1 MPENS
6 GMAHHSDEFVQ
17 DLHLFPFYLRAV
29 ARSTLCYCAVVFAA
43 FSAAGLFYHSPAPRV
58 NTGSSGKGPSIK
70 NYRPPPDSVAKAPR
84 LRYNRDEDRKFLWND
99 IMMSGGKRMKT
110 LFKNGMIYD
119 GTGGAPVVGDVLIE
133 DDRILEVG
141 GAISEGADRTVDLT
155 GLAICPGL
163 IDAHSHNDFF
173 YDRPDAEKFYRPFI
187 EQGITTQVTGNC
199 SFSPFGV
206 DPDTPHRDKI
216 GGGLFEALA
225 PCSFSEFKR
234 RAEGRLYVNLV
245 PLIGQG
251 SVRAGI
257 AGYDPAPFTPE
268 QIERELAHV
277 REAMEGGAFG
287 GSLGFMYEPDRY
299 AKMDEILAFAREIAK
314 YDGIVTVHPRACS
327 IVSADYPL
335 LTKKSHLELG
345 LDEAVEIMEQSG
357 VRLEYSHLIFTG
369 ERSWKLLPK
378 MLATFHRER
387 EKGFPIA
394 SDNYAFHYGASV
406 ITVVFPEWYAQL
418 SPKEAAKPINRLKL
432 QLTILMYR
440 KVLGIDW
447 DDMVVA
453 YISDEHPEY
462 EGKTIPEAAKEEG
475 LSNLDM
481 YLKLVELS
489 HRAGSI
495 YLGKYYNDEIVRRL
509 MEDELSVFM
518 TDAWVEEKGL
528 QNIAAFQTFP
538 QFFLL
543 AKRYGIPMERIVRK
557 MTGATADR
565 YKIPDRGYLRAGLK
579 ADLTVLDMDA
589 LRVDE
594 RKPDFRPAGIVHVYV
609 NGHPVLENGEY
620 TGGCAGKVLLKK

>member
-1 MPENS
+1 
-6 GMAHHSDEFVQ
+6 
-17 DLHLFPFYLRAV
+17 
-29 ARSTLCYCAVVFAA
+29 
-43 FSAAGLFYHSPAPRV
+43 
-58 NTGSSGKGPSIK
+58 
-70 NYRPPPDSVAKAPR
+70 
-84 LRYNRDEDRKFLWND
+84 
-99 IMMSGGKRMKT
+99 MKT
-110 LFKNGMIYD
+110 LLKNGMIYD
-119 GTGGAPVVGDVLIE
+119 GTGSMPYVGDVLFE
-133 DDRILEVG
+133 DDTILKVG
-141 GAISEGADRTVDLT
+141 KGLTVQADRVINVQ
-155 GLAICPGL
+155 GCQVCPGL

-173 YDRPDAEKFYRPFI
+173 YDREDAEKFYKPFI
-187 EQGITTQVTGNC
+187 EQGITTQITGNC

-206 DPDTPHRDKI
+206 DPDTPYRDKI
-216 GGGLFEALA
+216 GGGLFATLA
-225 PCSFSEFKR
+225 PCSFAEFKR
-234 RAEGRLYVNLV
+234 RAEGKLYVNLV

-257 AGYDPAPFTPE
+257 AGYDPTPFTPE
-268 QIERELAHV
+268 QIEQELAHV

-299 AKMDEILAFAREIAK
+299 AKMDEILAFAKEIAK

-335 LTKKSHLELG
+335 LTRKSHLELG
-345 LDEAVEIMEQSG
+345 LDEAVEIMEKSG
-357 VRLEYSHLIFTG
+357 CKLEYSHLIFTG
-369 ERSWKLLPK
+369 QRSWKLLDK
-378 MLATFHRER
+378 MLATFYRER
-387 EKGFPIA
+387 AKGCSIA
-394 SDNYAFHYGASV
+394 YDNYAFHYGASV
-406 ITVVFPEWYAQL
+406 ITVVFPEWYAKL
-418 SPKEAAKPINRLKL
+418 SKEEAAKPVNRFKL

-462 EGKTIPEAAKEEG
+462 EGKTIPQAAVEEG

-489 HRAGSI
+489 NRTGSI
-495 YLGKYYNDEIVRRL
+495 YLGKYYNDEIVHRL

-543 AKRYGIPMERIVRK
+543 ARRYGIPTEKIVRK

-565 YKIPDRGYLRAGLK
+565 YGIAQRGYLKVGCK
-579 ADLTVLDMDA
+579 ADVTVLDIDA
-589 LRVDE
+589 MRVDE
-594 RKPDFRPAGIVHVYV
+594 SKPDFTPTGVVHVFV
-609 NGHPVLENGEY
+609 NGQAVMENGKY
-620 TGGCAGKVLLKK
+620 IGGCAGKVLLKR

>member
-1 MPENS
+1 
-6 GMAHHSDEFVQ
+6 
-17 DLHLFPFYLRAV
+17 
-29 ARSTLCYCAVVFAA
+29 
-43 FSAAGLFYHSPAPRV
+43 
-58 NTGSSGKGPSIK
+58 
-70 NYRPPPDSVAKAPR
+70 
-84 LRYNRDEDRKFLWND
+84 
-99 IMMSGGKRMKT
+99 MKT
-110 LFKNGMIYD
+110 LLKNGTIYD
-119 GTGGAPVVGDVLIE
+119 GSGAAPYVGDLLLE
-133 DDRILEVG
+133 DDRILKVEEG
-141 GAISEGADRTVDLT
+141 LTDGADRVIDAK
-155 GLAICPGL
+155 GLAVCPGL

-173 YDRPDAEKFYRPFI
+173 YDRPNAEKYYRPFI
-187 EQGITTQVTGNC
+187 EQGITTQITGNC

-206 DPDTPHRDKI
+206 DPDTPYREKI
-216 GGGLFEALA
+216 GGGLFDTLH
-225 PCSFSEFKR
+225 PCSFAEFKE
-234 RAEGRLYVNLV
+234 RAKGKLYVNLV

-268 QIERELAHV
+268 QIERELSHV

-299 AKMDEILAFAREIAK
+299 AKEDEILAFAKEIAK
-314 YDGIVTVHPRACS
+314 YGGIVTVHPRACS

-335 LTKKSHLELG
+335 LTKKSHLEMG
-345 LDEAVEIMEQSG
+345 LDETVEIMEKSG
-357 VRLEYSHLIFTG
+357 CKLEYSHLIFTG
-369 ERSWKLLPK
+369 QRSWKLLDK

-387 EKGFPIA
+387 AKGMPIA
-394 SDNYAFHYGASV
+394 FDNYAFHYGASV

-418 SPKEAAKPINRLKL
+418 TKEEAAKPVNRRKL

-462 EGKTIPEAAKEEG
+462 EGKTIPQCAQAEG

-489 HRAGSI
+489 DRAGSI
-495 YLGKYYNDEIVRRL
+495 YLGKYYNDDIVHRL
-509 MEDELSVFM
+509 MEDDLSIFM

-543 AKRYGIPMERIVRK
+543 AKRWAIPAEKVVRK

-565 YKIPDRGYLRAGLK
+565 YGIPQRGYLRPGYK
-579 ADLTVLDMDA
+579 ADVTVLDLNA
-589 LRVDE
+589 LRVNE
-594 RKPDFRPAGIVHVYV
+594 SKPDFKPEGIVHVFV
-609 NGHPVLENGEY
+609 NGRQVLEKGEY
-620 TGGCAGKVLLKK
+620 IGGRPGEVVLKR

>member
-1 MPENS
+1 
-6 GMAHHSDEFVQ
+6 
-17 DLHLFPFYLRAV
+17 
-29 ARSTLCYCAVVFAA
+29 
-43 FSAAGLFYHSPAPRV
+43 
-58 NTGSSGKGPSIK
+58 
-70 NYRPPPDSVAKAPR
+70 
-84 LRYNRDEDRKFLWND
+84 
-99 IMMSGGKRMKT
+99 MKT
-110 LFKNGMIYD
+110 LLKNGTIYD
-119 GTGGAPVVGDVLIE
+119 GTGAAPYVGDLLLE
-133 DDRILEVG
+133 DDTILEVG
-141 GAISEGADRTVDLT
+141 KQISAPADRVIDVQ
-155 GLAICPGL
+155 GRQVCPGL

-173 YDRPDAEKFYRPFI
+173 YDREDAEKFYRPFL
-187 EQGITTQVTGNC
+187 EQGITTQITGNC

-206 DPDTPHRDKI
+206 DPDTPYRDKI
-216 GGGLFEALA
+216 GGGLFDALA
-225 PCSFSEFKR
+225 PCSFAEFKR
-234 RAEGRLYVNLV
+234 RAEGRLFVNLV

-257 AGYDPAPFTPE
+257 AGYDPKPFTPE
-268 QIERELAHV
+268 QIQQEIAHV

-287 GSLGFMYEPDRY
+287 GSFGFMYEPDRY
-299 AKMDEILAFAREIAK
+299 AKEDEILAFAREIAK
-314 YDGIVTVHPRACS
+314 YDGIVTIHPRACS

-345 LDEAVEIMEQSG
+345 LDEAVEIMEKSG
-357 VRLEYSHLIFTG
+357 CKLEYSHLIFTG
-369 ERSWKLLPK
+369 QRSWKLLDK
-378 MLATFHRER
+378 MLATFYRER
-387 EKGFPIA
+387 EKGYPIA
-394 SDNYAFHYGASV
+394 YDNYAFHYGASV

-418 SPKEAAKPINRLKL
+418 SPEEAKKPINRFKL

-462 EGKTIPEAAKEEG
+462 EGKTIPQAAGEEG

-489 HRAGSI
+489 GRAGSI

-543 AKRYGIPMERIVRK
+543 AKRYGIPTEKIVRK

-565 YKIPDRGYLRAGLK
+565 YGIPNRGYLKPGCK
-579 ADLTVLDMDA
+579 ADVTVLNIGAM
-589 LRVDE
+589 RVDE
-594 RKPDFRPAGIVHVYV
+594 KKPDARPTGIEYVFV
-609 NGHPVLENGEY
+609 NGQPVLENGSY
-620 TGGCAGKVLLKK
+620 VGGRAGKLVLKR